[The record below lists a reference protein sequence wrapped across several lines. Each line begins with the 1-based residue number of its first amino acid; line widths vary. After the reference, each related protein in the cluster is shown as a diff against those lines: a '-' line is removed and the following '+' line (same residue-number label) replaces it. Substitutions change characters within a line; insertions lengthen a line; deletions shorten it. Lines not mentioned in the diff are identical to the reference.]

1 MFRIWVADF
10 DSPSYFVAIAAVE
23 LGYFA
28 REGIEA
34 EIVSSTRDV
43 EDRFRNGDIAFQAG
57 SAFNASSAFPDWQ
70 GAKILC
76 ALAQYAY
83 WFMGVRR
90 ELAIERGD
98 LQALKGLTISAST
111 SFPGMG
117 LRHMLDEAGLDL
129 TRDAIRIVPSPAPIG
144 EQGWRG
150 RSGVDA
156 IAQGA
161 DAFWGNGMRLA
172 IAEHMKV
179 AKLHIDLRRGDG
191 PAGARYYNFPA
202 LATSDRLIAE
212 RPEVAAGAIRAI
224 VNTQRDLR
232 KDPALAASVGNKLFP
247 AEEAALIEELIAR
260 DAPFY
265 SAAISKEAVDGLVK
279 VSMRQGLVTRPLSYG
294 DIVATSFN
302 ELRQQ
307 P

>member
-1 MFRIWVADF
+1 
-10 DSPSYFVAIAAVE
+10 
-23 LGYFA
+23 
-28 REGIEA
+28 
-34 EIVSSTRDV
+34 
-43 EDRFRNGDIAFQAG
+43 
-57 SAFNASSAFPDWQ
+57 
-70 GAKILC
+70 
-76 ALAQYAY
+76 
-83 WFMGVRR
+83 MGVRR

-129 TRDAIRIVPSPAPIG
+129 TRDSIRIVPSPAPIG

-191 PAGARYYNFPA
+191 PTGARYYNFPA
-202 LATSDRLIAE
+202 LATSDRLIVE

-224 VNTQRDLR
+224 VNTQRDLQ
-232 KDPALAASVGNKLFP
+232 KDPALATSVGKKLFP
-247 AEEAALIEELIAR
+247 AEEAALIEELIVR

-279 VSMRQGLVTRPLSYG
+279 VSMRQGLITRPLSYG
-294 DIVATSFN
+294 DIVATSFD